1 MELLVVVLVVM
12 VMMVVVIVLAVVVLL
27 LEWGRSPVVV
37 PISGGTTSRRKLG
50 IDAGR
55 RCHRRRS
62 VFGFSLI
69 TVTKRFATTRTFF
82 LISRE
87 SLLST
92 RLKSSRSK
100 TRRLQALLGGDSST
114 FDLHSLLGQVL
125 PQVVV
130 VFVSHKNK
138 NTHQN
143 SHYTCGTKLGALLR
157 RCPDPWT

>member
-1 MELLVVVLVVM
+1 MS
-12 VMMVVVIVLAVVVLL
+12 
-27 LEWGRSPVVV
+27 SPS
-37 PISGGTTSRRKLG
+37 IFG
-50 IDAGR
+50 I
-55 RCHRRRS
+55 
-62 VFGFSLI
+62 SLI
-69 TVTKRFATTRTFF
+69 TVTKRFSTTRTFF

-130 VFVSHKNK
+130 VFVSHKNM

-143 SHYTCGTKLGALLR
+143 SHYTFGTKLGALLR
-157 RCPDPWT
+157 RCPVPWTRGLGRFHFTSFAPSVLTSAANSFFHEYQFLPSKNRKGDDSSVSIKFY